1 MGFAD
6 GIDQGRHDRR
16 PSRRKLAQHQRD
28 DAIGVPTLRR
38 VSDRTIIESYITC
51 PSCGKRQIEDTSAL
65 TRIIA
70 LADSA
75 GRSSSCVTP
84 TASTSTRTATMAPI
98 QKRDAI
104 VKKLIRTALGD
115 EDLEDEEMLERV
127 RALHPGVAPASRRA
141 AANVRGAMSGAIEAR
156 CG

>member
-1 MGFAD
+1 
-6 GIDQGRHDRR
+6 
-16 PSRRKLAQHQRD
+16 
-28 DAIGVPTLRR
+28 
-38 VSDRTIIESYITC
+38 
-51 PSCGKRQIEDTSAL
+51 
-65 TRIIA
+65 
-70 LADSA
+70 
-75 GRSSSCVTP
+75 VTP